1 MPKMKTHN
9 ATANRFK
16 MIRKKKAGVK
26 TTQIIKR
33 AEGQD
38 HFNARQTGKTKRN
51 KRSDNTQSNAMRK
64 TIIRALPYN

>member
-1 MPKMKTHN
+1 MPKMKTHK
-9 ATANRFK
+9 ATVNRFK

>member
-16 MIRKKKAGVK
+16 LIRKKKAGVK

-38 HFNARQTGKTKRN
+38 HFNARQTSKTRRN

-64 TIIRALPYN
+64 TIIRALPYA